1 MSHIIVPAA
10 DQPLVEENLTTTQQ
24 TRTFMNAVARLSKLT
39 GSGSPEG
46 VVEAM
51 AEREYM
57 DTAGIAGSIL
67 YIKQVDSIA
76 RDTKL
81 GWILV

>member
-1 MSHIIVPAA
+1 MRIN
-10 DQPLVEENLTTTQQ
+10 PLGRTEAVVDEEGRATEKLSL
-24 TRTFMNAVARLSKLT
+24 FSEDVARLPVLI

-46 VVEAM
+46 VVEARQTRM
-51 AEREYM
+51 YM

-67 YIKQVDSIA
+67 YIKQVDAVAGDKSE
-76 RDTKL
+76 